1 MRLYRK
7 ITVIASLFISICS
20 YSQDCVMPISIQL
33 DEDFANVPDAAANAL
48 YQSLSRISTVNGLT
62 TDSPITPFVLTAH
75 CDVLDKS
82 NIPGPPIQTVYNL
95 GITFYI
101 ADTYTKK
108 KFGTA
113 YITVDGVGTGEVK
126 SYMNAFKQINGK
138 NSEITSLIN
147 RGKAN
152 MMKYYDTQY
161 SNIIKEAKRLAS
173 LQQYEEAL
181 TMVLSIPLCSK
192 GGEQA
197 TAYGLELYK
206 KYLNRLNLYVLNQAR
221 ALWAAGQDQATAYEV
236 CALLAQID
244 PEASCYADAAKLLKE
259 VKSQV
264 RSDIDFEMR
273 EKYHDEI
280 KLERERISAMR
291 AVGVACGNGQKP
303 TTVNLMWLREQ

>member
-161 SNIIKEAKRLAS
+161 GNIIKEAKRLAS

-291 AVGVACGNGQKP
+291 AVGVAFGNGQKP
-303 TTVNLMWLREQ
+303 TTTNLMWLR

>member
-291 AVGVACGNGQKP
+291 AVGVAFGNGQKP
-303 TTVNLMWLREQ
+303 TTTNLMCLR

>member
-236 CALLAQID
+236 CALLTQID

-291 AVGVACGNGQKP
+291 AVGVAFGNGQKP
-303 TTVNLMWLREQ
+303 TTTNLMWLR

>member
-206 KYLNRLNLYVLNQAR
+206 KYLDRLNLYVLNQAR

-291 AVGVACGNGQKP
+291 AVGVAFGNGQKP
-303 TTVNLMWLREQ
+303 TTTNLMWLR

>member
-280 KLERERISAMR
+280 KLEIVRISAMR
-291 AVGVACGNGQKP
+291 AVGVAFGNGQKP
-303 TTVNLMWLREQ
+303 TTTNLMWLR

>member
-1 MRLYRK
+1 
-7 ITVIASLFISICS
+7 
-20 YSQDCVMPISIQL
+20 
-33 DEDFANVPDAAANAL
+33 
-48 YQSLSRISTVNGLT
+48 
-62 TDSPITPFVLTAH
+62 
-75 CDVLDKS
+75 
-82 NIPGPPIQTVYNL
+82 
-95 GITFYI
+95 
-101 ADTYTKK
+101 
-108 KFGTA
+108 
-113 YITVDGVGTGEVK
+113 
-126 SYMNAFKQINGK
+126 
-138 NSEITSLIN
+138 
-147 RGKAN
+147 

-291 AVGVACGNGQKP
+291 AVGVAFGNGQKP
-303 TTVNLMWLREQ
+303 TTTNLMWLR